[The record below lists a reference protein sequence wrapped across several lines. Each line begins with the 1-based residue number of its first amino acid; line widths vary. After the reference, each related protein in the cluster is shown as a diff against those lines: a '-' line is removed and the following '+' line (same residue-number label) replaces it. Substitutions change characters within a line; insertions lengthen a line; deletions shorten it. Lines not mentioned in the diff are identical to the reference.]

1 MKGLYIGIMIY
12 ILLVILWFFEI
23 FNYISFTIVFLI
35 GVVFQIISLIN
46 IYLENK
52 KMLVKIEKQK
62 EILTE
67 RDKILAD
74 DLKTHKIKGITKCG
88 KGLMQGLVLIP
99 DEEYSKEFRNKIKK
113 EMEANKNETFLFPLY
128 KELNSNIIIK

>member
-52 KMLVKIEKQK
+52 NGAVAK
-62 EILTE
+62 
-67 RDKILAD
+67 
-74 DLKTHKIKGITKCG
+74 
-88 KGLMQGLVLIP
+88 
-99 DEEYSKEFRNKIKK
+99 F
-113 EMEANKNETFLFPLY
+113 
-128 KELNSNIIIK
+128 

>member
-35 GVVFQIISLIN
+35 GVAFQIISLIN

-67 RDKILAD
+67 RDKILA

-128 KELNSNIIIK
+128 KELNNNIIIK